1 MQRNFLQLDVQL
13 LEYVHLS
20 RLFDV
25 FCQAFL
31 NFAVGR
37 NFRLHSHPNILQKE
51 QYYSPHWSTKNKIYD
66 VEFTKTHHLFQSWH
80 ITITTS
86 AQVKLTFEENL
97 TSLVEC
103 KSLKICYCLWRWFV
117 VFWIIGLPW
126 TQDFFDSYLSIE
138 DRLNHSSIHLWKFHK
153 TIWNISRVDFSL

>member
-25 FCQAFL
+25 FCQAFHSK
-31 NFAVGR
+31 FAVGR
-37 NFRLHSHPNILQKE
+37 NFRLHSHPNIQQKE
-51 QYYSPHWSTKNKIYD
+51 QYYSHHWNTKNKIYD
-66 VEFTKTHHLFQSWH
+66 EEFTMTHHLFQSWH

-103 KSLKICYCLWRWFV
+103 KCLKLCFGRWFD
-117 VFWIIGLPW
+117 VFWIITLP
-126 TQDFFDSYLSIE
+126 
-138 DRLNHSSIHLWKFHK
+138 
-153 TIWNISRVDFSL
+153 